1 MPLYWSLLDKVLYLS
16 KDVYDMFLIYTVSI
30 STFCSQ
36 VTIFSLVKN
45 SETFVK
51 GAQYITYAMFYV
63 LFIYLFFWCC
73 FFFLPEFFLYLLFS
87 YLHLNSELYYIPY
100 WIQDFPVLTF
110 SFFKI
115 GIHSMQARTTT
126 MMHGVASLKY
136 MGNLF
141 EKNIQLKSVCSFYT

>member
-73 FFFLPEFFLYLLFS
+73 FFFFQNFFYIDFFHICIWIQNFIIFLIGFRIFLYWHSHFLKLGFTPCK
-87 YLHLNSELYYIPY
+87 LEQPQWCMEL
-100 WIQDFPVLTF
+100 
-110 SFFKI
+110 
-115 GIHSMQARTTT
+115 QA
-126 MMHGVASLKY
+126 
-136 MGNLF
+136 
-141 EKNIQLKSVCSFYT
+141 